1 MEKSKDNRFVIIVK
15 IEKYIEYM
23 LTILLKLPRTEKFSI
38 GTEVKT
44 SMYEMMKNIL
54 LASKI
59 DKNKRL
65 SIYNIVDSNIYYQRI
80 CIRIMYNQKWIDE
93 KKYKHSNELLAEIG
107 KILGGLIKSLEGR
120 NMPKTIK
127 NIYDNSVSF
136 ENLLKAHK
144 KARCGKREKK
154 KIILFE
160 LKLEQELLELEK
172 KLKNG
177 TYKHGGYTKF
187 KIYEPKERIIMASEY
202 KDRVVHRWYVEKF
215 IKPYFV
221 PQFISTSYA
230 GIEGRGMHK
239 ASKDVQKAM
248 RSAKS
253 KWKNY
258 YILKMDVTKY
268 FQNIDKRILWE
279 ILKRKMKDKKLLW
292 LTREIL
298 LSTEGM
304 VGLPLG
310 NYTSQMFANIYLNE
324 LDQYVKHKLKCRY
337 YYRYMD
343 DMVIMCENKEIAK
356 DSLNNITKFLKENL
370 KLTLNS
376 KTRIFKDI
384 QGVNFCGYKI
394 NEKRLKIRHTSK
406 CRMKRKLKRYTR
418 QLKEGKITLPEIQRS
433 IAGWL
438 GYVKH
443 ADSYNLRKSMFYI
456 EG

>member
-1 MEKSKDNRFVIIVK
+1 
-15 IEKYIEYM
+15 
-23 LTILLKLPRTEKFSI
+23 
-38 GTEVKT
+38 
-44 SMYEMMKNIL
+44 
-54 LASKI
+54 
-59 DKNKRL
+59 
-65 SIYNIVDSNIYYQRI
+65 
-80 CIRIMYNQKWIDE
+80 
-93 KKYKHSNELLAEIG
+93 
-107 KILGGLIKSLEGR
+107 
-120 NMPKTIK
+120 MPKTIK

-279 ILKRKMKDKKLLW
+279 ILKRKMKDKKL
-292 LTREIL
+292 
-298 LSTEGM
+298 
-304 VGLPLG
+304 
-310 NYTSQMFANIYLNE
+310 
-324 LDQYVKHKLKCRY
+324 
-337 YYRYMD
+337 
-343 DMVIMCENKEIAK
+343 
-356 DSLNNITKFLKENL
+356 
-370 KLTLNS
+370 TLNS

>member
-1 MEKSKDNRFVIIVK
+1 M
-15 IEKYIEYM
+15 
-23 LTILLKLPRTEKFSI
+23 
-38 GTEVKT
+38 
-44 SMYEMMKNIL
+44 
-54 LASKI
+54 A
-59 DKNKRL
+59 
-65 SIYNIVDSNIYYQRI
+65 
-80 CIRIMYNQKWIDE
+80 
-93 KKYKHSNELLAEIG
+93 
-107 KILGGLIKSLEGR
+107 
-120 NMPKTIK
+120 KTIR
-127 NIYDNSVSF
+127 NVYDDAVSF
-136 ENLLKAHK
+136 DKLLKAHI
-144 KARCGKREKK
+144 KARRGKREKRDV
-154 KIILFE
+154 ILFE
-160 LKLEQELLELEK
+160 LRLEQELLQLEE

-177 TYKHGGYTKF
+177 TYRHGKYREF
-187 KIYEPKERIIMASEY
+187 KVYEPKERMIKASGY
-202 KDRVVHRWYVEKF
+202 RDRVIHQWYVENF

-221 PQFISTSYA
+221 PQFIHTSYA
-230 GIEGRGMHK
+230 GIQGRGMHK
-239 ASKDVQKAM
+239 ASKDVQNGM

-253 KWKNY
+253 KWSNY

-268 FQNIDKRILWE
+268 FQNIDKKILWE
-279 ILKRKMKDKKLLW
+279 ILKRKIKDKKLLW

-298 LSTEGM
+298 LSTKGM
-304 VGLPLG
+304 KGLTLG

-324 LDQYVKHKLKCRY
+324 LDQYVKHKLKCKY

-356 DSLNNITKFLKENL
+356 DSLNDITKFLKENL

>member
-1 MEKSKDNRFVIIVK
+1 M
-15 IEKYIEYM
+15 
-23 LTILLKLPRTEKFSI
+23 PRTI
-38 GTEVKT
+38 RNV
-44 SMYEMMKNIL
+44 YEQAI
-54 LASKI
+54 
-59 DKNKRL
+59 
-65 SIYNIVDSNIYYQRI
+65 
-80 CIRIMYNQKWIDE
+80 
-93 KKYKHSNELLAEIG
+93 
-107 KILGGLIKSLEGR
+107 
-120 NMPKTIK
+120 
-127 NIYDNSVSF
+127 SF
-136 ENLLKAHK
+136 EKLLMAHK
-144 KARCGKREKK
+144 KARRRKREKK
-154 KIILFE
+154 EIILFE
-160 LKLEQELLELEK
+160 LNLESEILKIEK
-172 KLKNG
+172 DLREGK
-177 TYKHGGYTKF
+177 YKPGEYKTF
-187 KIYEPKERIIMASEY
+187 KIYEPKERIIMASPY
-202 KDRVVHRWYVEKF
+202 KDRVIHQWYVENF

-221 PQFISTSYA
+221 PQFIVTSYA
-230 GIEGRGMHK
+230 GIENRGMHK

-324 LDQYVKHKLKCRY
+324 LDQYVKHKLKCKY

-356 DSLNNITKFLKENL
+356 DSLNNMTKFLKENL

-418 QLKEGKITLPEIQRS
+418 QLKEGKIKLPEIQRS